1 MPILKKSVLPFRGN
15 KHIWYNK
22 FKEIINN
29 LEYENLTV
37 VDVFGG
43 SGLLSHWVK
52 QLKPNYQVIYN
63 DFDNFT
69 QRLEH
74 INETEMIRKR
84 LREIID
90 NNTEVTYNAKKP
102 LNKTCCDLI
111 RKELIKIKSDY
122 PDFVDWITISSWVCF
137 SATKYDN
144 LDDILKQKKYY
155 GRLPKNELKRY
166 DYLND
171 VEVIHKD
178 ASNPDEFINYINS
191 IKQNENVIYIL
202 DPPYLYTES
211 SGYTINKKEYFDLK
225 ANINLFYWFIHKL
238 PCLFFTSTKSGL
250 IESYNITNKLYN
262 VNDEIKNNEITKLTA
277 QSGHSG
283 LTYQELLINRLCLSV
298 DEIEP

>member
-1 MPILKKSVLPFRGN
+1 MSILKKSVLPFRGN

-74 INETEMIRKR
+74 MNETEMIRKR

-90 NNTEVTYNAKKP
+90 NNTEVTYNDKKP
-102 LNKTCCDLI
+102 LNKTCYDLI

-155 GRLPKNELKRY
+155 GRTPKNELKRY

-178 ASNPDEFINYINS
+178 ASNPDEFINFINS

-211 SGYTINKKEYFDLK
+211 SGYASNKKEYFDLK
-225 ANINLFYWFIHKL
+225 ANINLFYWFIHKI

-250 IESYNITNKLYN
+250 IECYNITSKLYN
-262 VNDEIKNNEITKLTA
+262 VNDEIKNNEITKLTNTR
-277 QSGHSG
+277 GHSG
-283 LTYQELLINRLCLSV
+283 LTYQELLINRLCFMLL
-298 DEIEP
+298 

>member
-1 MPILKKSVLPFRGN
+1 MSILKKSVLPFRGN
-15 KHIWYNK
+15 KRIWYNK

-74 INETEMIRKR
+74 MNETEMIRKR

-90 NNTEVTYNAKKP
+90 NNTEVTHNDKKP
-102 LNKTCCDLI
+102 LNKTCYDLI

-122 PDFVDWITISSWVCF
+122 PDFVDCITISSWLCF
-137 SATKYDN
+137 SARKTDN
-144 LDDILKQKKYY
+144 LDDILNEKNYY
-155 GRLPKNELKRY
+155 ERTPKNELKRN

-178 ASNPDEFINYINS
+178 ASNPEEFINYINS
-191 IKQNENVIYIL
+191 VKQNENVIYIL
-202 DPPYLYTES
+202 DPPYLYTEA
-211 SGYTINKKEYFDLK
+211 SGYTSNKKEYFDLK
-225 ANINLFYWFIHKL
+225 ANINLFYWFIHKI
-238 PCLFFTSTKSGL
+238 PCLFFTSNKSGL
-250 IESYNITNKLYN
+250 IETYNITNKLYN
-262 VNDEIKNNEITKLTA
+262 FDDEIKNNEIMELTA
-277 QSGHSG
+277 QSGHRG

>member
-1 MPILKKSVLPFRGN
+1 MSILKKSVLPFRGN
-15 KHIWYNK
+15 KHMWYNK
-22 FKEIINN
+22 FKEIITN
-29 LEYENLTV
+29 LKHKNLTV

-74 INETEMIRKR
+74 MNETEMIRKR
-84 LREIID
+84 LSEIID
-90 NNTEVTYNAKKP
+90 NNATVDNDKEP
-102 LNKTCCDLI
+102 LNKTCHDLI
-111 RKELIKIKSDY
+111 KKELIKIKSDY
-122 PDFVDWITISSWVCF
+122 PDFVDYITISSWLCF
-137 SATKYDN
+137 SAAKADN
-144 LDDILKQKKYY
+144 LDTILRKKSIY
-155 GRLPKNELKRY
+155 RKLPKNELKRY
-166 DYLND
+166 DYLNN

-178 ASNPDEFINYINS
+178 ASNPEEFINYINS

-202 DPPYLYTES
+202 DPPYLYTETS
-211 SGYTINKKEYFDLK
+211 SYVNYKKEYFDLK
-225 ANINLFYWFIHKL
+225 ANINLFYWFIHKI
-238 PCLFFTSTKSGL
+238 PCLFFTSNKSGL

-262 VNDEIKNNEITKLTA
+262 FDDEIKNNEIMELTA

>member
-1 MPILKKSVLPFRGN
+1 MSILKKSVLPFRGN

-90 NNTEVTYNAKKP
+90 NNTAVTYNDKEP
-102 LNKTCCDLI
+102 LNKTCYDLI

-137 SATKYDN
+137 SATKYDS
-144 LDDILKQKKYY
+144 LDDILNKKKYY
-155 GRLPKNELKRY
+155 GKVPKNELKRY

-178 ASNPDEFINYINS
+178 ASDPEEFINYINS

-211 SGYTINKKEYFDLK
+211 SGYTSNKKEYFDLK
-225 ANINLFYWFIHKL
+225 ANIKLFYWFIHKI

-250 IESYNITNKLYN
+250 IECYNITSKLYN

>member
-1 MPILKKSVLPFRGN
+1 MSILKKPVLPFRGN

-22 FKEIINN
+22 FKEIITN
-29 LEYENLTV
+29 LKYENLTV

-63 DFDNFT
+63 DFDNYT

-74 INETEMIRKR
+74 MNETEMIRKR

-90 NNTEVTYNAKKP
+90 NNTTVTDNEKEP
-102 LNKTCCDLI
+102 LNKTCHDLI
-111 RKELIKIKSDY
+111 KKELIKIKSDY
-122 PDFVDWITISSWVCF
+122 PDFVDYITISAWLCF
-137 SATKYDN
+137 SAAKTDN
-144 LDDILKQKKYY
+144 LDTILSKKSIY
-155 GRLPKNELKRY
+155 RRVPKNELKRY
-166 DYLND
+166 DYLNN

-178 ASNPDEFINYINS
+178 ASNPEEFINYINS

-202 DPPYLYTES
+202 DPPYLYTET
-211 SGYTINKKEYFDLK
+211 SGYAKKEYFDLK
-225 ANINLFYWFIHKL
+225 ANINLFYWFIHKI

-262 VNDEIKNNEITKLTA
+262 VNDEIKNNEIMKLTA

-283 LTYQELLINRLCLSV
+283 LTYQEMLINRLCLSV

>member
-1 MPILKKSVLPFRGN
+1 MSILKKSVLPFRGN
-15 KHIWYNK
+15 KRIWYNK
-22 FKEIINN
+22 FKEIITK

-74 INETEMIRKR
+74 MNETEMIRKR
-84 LREIID
+84 LYEIID
-90 NNTEVTYNAKKP
+90 NNATVTDNAKGP
-102 LNKTCCDLI
+102 FNKTCCDLI

-122 PDFVDWITISSWVCF
+122 PDYVDYITISSWLCF
-137 SATKYDN
+137 SATKPDS
-144 LDDILKQKKYY
+144 LDAILSKKKYY
-155 GRLPKNELKRY
+155 RGPPKTELKRY
-166 DYLND
+166 DYLNN

-178 ASNPDEFINYINS
+178 ASDPEEFINYINS

-211 SGYTINKKEYFDLK
+211 SGYANYKKEYFDLK
-225 ANINLFYWFIHKL
+225 ANINLFYWFIHKI

-250 IESYNITNKLYN
+250 IESYNITTKLYN

>member
-1 MPILKKSVLPFRGN
+1 MSILKKSVLPFRGN
-15 KHIWYNK
+15 KHMWYNK

-74 INETEMIRKR
+74 MNETEMIRKR

-90 NNTEVTYNAKKP
+90 NNTAVTDNAKEP
-102 LNKTCCDLI
+102 LNKPCYDLI
-111 RKELIKIKSDY
+111 KKELIKIKSDY
-122 PDFVDWITISSWVCF
+122 PDYVDWLTISSWLCF
-137 SATKYDN
+137 SATKSDN
-144 LDDILKQKKYY
+144 LDDILSKKKYY
-155 GRLPKNELKRY
+155 RRTPKIELKRY
-166 DYLND
+166 DYLNN

-178 ASNPDEFINYINS
+178 ASNPEEFINYINS
-191 IKQNENVIYIL
+191 IKQNKNVIYIL
-202 DPPYLYTES
+202 DPPYLYTET
-211 SGYTINKKEYFDLK
+211 SGYTNYKKDYFDLK
-225 ANINLFYWFIHKL
+225 SNINLFYWFIHKI

-262 VNDEIKNNEITKLTA
+262 VNDEIKNNEITELTA
-277 QSGHSG
+277 QSGYSG